1 MRIKMRKKLAVILGL
16 LMILT
21 SGATVNGYLTE
32 NGTEATIL
40 RLDREF
46 SSTSSMVGKVE
57 TITYNLTGDTIV
69 YEPPKEIALVVDV
82 SGSMSSSM
90 GGKTRIKVLKEAV
103 TSFVEEWEGK
113 DCRICIVPFSYYVK
127 SAPVLVDMKQDDCL
141 EVLDDIISDLT
152 ANGNTNIGDGMRIAY
167 HTLNDS
173 DKPNAS
179 KYVITL
185 TDGQPNLYT
194 KNNDDS
200 YYTVSGIRSK
210 TGYDTAKGLE
220 YCTSIIGDKILLS
233 AFKSFVI
240 GFATAPSLEANLDS
254 IGTSSGAA
262 QLANGKYFYYAGSPS
277 ELNQVYTDISD
288 IIADDV
294 PFTTASF
301 TELLPAGTVIEP
313 AAVSALESQGFEI
326 IDNYPDPDDSGILRT
341 KIIKSLDG
349 GIFLER
355 KYPEATTSPDDRTYQ
370 LKPYSFS
377 ISIVY
382 TTPGTKEFKD
392 RDASVSYNDPFLKIA
407 DKAYAADSESVA
419 VIQPVTGISSTD
431 VIIMPDQNESPGV
444 ITAKV
449 LPDTEPNIAYDKAI
463 ASWTLTGA
471 VDATG
476 ASTSPEAVIS
486 ITDPAEPDPLN
497 SKKEVVGL
505 VAGKAYAEA
514 TSAGTT
520 LDGTAAKGT
529 STVYVVDGKMS
540 NILMNNGNI
549 VNLDDFTTKFIL
561 GIANENMSFVNW
573 RLKNTADA
581 AYITVTESGTATAI
595 SSLQNNVPL
604 LVDVDYTVGS
614 PGSPEVHLTKTIEAE
629 ITVAQPVTGVTVK
642 DTTVMKDLS
651 SEVTAVVEPTNAYN
665 KRIGSWI
672 LKDETGIDV
681 TSTSTIAAFTS
692 SLDPNNCKI
701 GIEGKGVGKV
711 TVVAISEGFNASS
724 ARVIGSTTIYVVDA
738 TCETAKTV
746 TLWSS
751 NGTIVPVSHI
761 PEGASGHIKYTFTS
775 GDASKVE
782 VDSSTGAIKGLELTP
797 SPVAVTILAQYCDA
811 GGIPTGQEK
820 VLTCQVSVGEPNID
834 IN

>member
-1 MRIKMRKKLAVILGL
+1 MRIKIRKKLAVILGL

-103 TSFVEEWEGK
+103 TSFVEEWEGSNCK
-113 DCRICIVPFSYYVK
+113 ICIVPFSYYVK
-127 SAPVLVDMKQDDCL
+127 SEPVLVDMKQSDCL
-141 EVLDDIISDLT
+141 EDLDEIISDLT

-167 HTLNDS
+167 HTLDNS
-173 DKPNAS
+173 GNSNAA
-179 KYVITL
+179 KYIITL
-185 TDGQPNLYT
+185 TDGEPNLYT
-194 KNNDDS
+194 KNNDGS
-200 YYTVSGIRSK
+200 YKTGSGISSK
-210 TGYDTAKGLE
+210 TGSGTAKGLE
-220 YCTSIIGDKILLS
+220 YCTSIIGNKIKLRS
-233 AFKSFVI
+233 FKSFVI
-240 GFATAPSLEANLDS
+240 GFATAPSLEANLNS

-262 QLANGKYFYYAGSPS
+262 ELANGKYFYYAGSQT

-288 IIADDV
+288 IIASDV
-294 PFTTASF
+294 PFESAAF
-301 TELLPAGTVIEP
+301 TELLPEGTVIEP
-313 AAVSALESQGFEI
+313 AAVTELESQGFII
-326 IDNYPDPDDSGILRT
+326 IDNFPDPDGSGKLRT
-341 KIIKSLDG
+341 KITKSLSG
-349 GIFLER
+349 SIFLER
-355 KYPEATTSPDDRTYQ
+355 KYPEATTSPADRTYQ
-370 LKPYSFS
+370 LKPCSFS

-382 TTPGTKEFKD
+382 TTPGNKVYKD
-392 RDASVSYNDPFLKIA
+392 VDASIDYDDPFQNVA
-407 DKAYAADSESVA
+407 YRAYAANSESVA
-419 VIQPVTGISSTD
+419 VTQPVTGISNTD
-431 VIIMPDQNESPGV
+431 VIIMPDQNESPGI

-449 LPDTEPNIAYDKAI
+449 LPDTAPNIAYDKAI

-476 ASTSPEAVIS
+476 ASISPEAVIS
-486 ITDPAEPDPLN
+486 ITDPAVPDPLN

-520 LDGTAAKGT
+520 LDGAVVKGT

-629 ITVAQPVTGVTVK
+629 ITVAQPVTGVTV
-642 DTTVMKDLS
+642 TGTAVMKDLS
-651 SEVTAVVEPTNAYN
+651 SEVTAVVEPADAYN

-692 SLDPNNCKI
+692 SLDPNNCEI
-701 GIEGKGVGKV
+701 GVEGKGVGKV
-711 TVVAISEGFNASS
+711 TVIAVSEGFNASS
-724 ARVIGSTTIYVVDA
+724 ARVIGSSTIYVVDA

-751 NGTIVPVSHI
+751 NGKIVPVSHI
-761 PEGASGHIKYTFTS
+761 PEGALGHIKYTFTS

-782 VDSSTGAIKGLELTP
+782 VDSSTGVIKGLELTP
-797 SPVAVTILAQYCDA
+797 SPVEVTILAQYCDE

-820 VLTCQVSVGEPNID
+820 VLTCQVSVDEPNID